1 MIMTPSNNNHNN
13 RPTLDSPINHPE
25 ELSHDDLA
33 PFTQLVLTETT
44 FYKKMGMNFISEMLA

>member
-1 MIMTPSNNNHNN
+1 MTPSNNNHNN